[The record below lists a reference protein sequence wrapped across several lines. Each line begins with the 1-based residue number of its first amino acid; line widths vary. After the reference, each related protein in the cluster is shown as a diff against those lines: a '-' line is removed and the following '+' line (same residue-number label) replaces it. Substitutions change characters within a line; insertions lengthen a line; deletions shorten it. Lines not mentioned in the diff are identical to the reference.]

1 MSRTG
6 DSAMSNIRLSRFDHG
21 ILCIEAT
28 KETSPTILNR
38 LDERGHGMAIFGE
51 GIEMPIIVVDHR
63 QGLTP
68 DQLLAVEAHEV
79 GHVLS
84 GSTDE
89 PTAELHGIAILRLAG
104 HHDAAEL
111 LLNRGII

>member
-1 MSRTG
+1 
-6 DSAMSNIRLSRFDHG
+6 MSNVRLSRFDHG

-28 KETSPTILNR
+28 DETSPTILNR
-38 LDERGHGMAIFGE
+38 LNERGHGMAIFGDDV
-51 GIEMPIIVVDHR
+51 EMPIIVVDHR
-63 QGLTP
+63 QGLTA

-104 HHDAAEL
+104 HHTAADL
-111 LLNRGII
+111 LVNRGII

>member
-1 MSRTG
+1 
-6 DSAMSNIRLSRFDHG
+6 MSNVRLSRFDHG

-28 KETSPTILNR
+28 EETSPTVLERLN
-38 LDERGHGMAIFGE
+38 EKGMAIFGE
-51 GIEMPIIVVDHR
+51 GVEMPIIVVDHR

-84 GSTDE
+84 GSNDE

-104 HHDAAEL
+104 HHAAAEL

>member
-1 MSRTG
+1 
-6 DSAMSNIRLSRFDHG
+6 MSNVRLSRFDHG
-21 ILCIEAT
+21 ILCVEAT
-28 KETSPTILNR
+28 DETEPEILNR
-38 LDERGHGMAIFGE
+38 LDRTGLGLAIFGE
-51 GIEMPIIVVDHR
+51 GVEMPIIVVDHR
-63 QGLTP
+63 QGLTS

-104 HHDAAEL
+104 HHAAADL
-111 LLNRGII
+111 LVNRGII

>member
-1 MSRTG
+1 MKVRT
-6 DSAMSNIRLSRFDHG
+6 SRFDPG

-28 KETSPTILNR
+28 EETDSTILERLNR
-38 LDERGHGMAIFGE
+38 KGLGMAIFGE
-51 GIEMPIIVVDHR
+51 GVEMPIIVIDHR

-84 GSTDE
+84 GSKDE

-104 HHDAAEL
+104 HHAAADL
-111 LLNRGII
+111 LVNRGII

>member
-1 MSRTG
+1 
-6 DSAMSNIRLSRFDHG
+6 MSNVRLSRFDHG

-28 KETSPTILNR
+28 EETSPTILNR
-38 LDERGHGMAIFGE
+38 LDEKGLGMAIFGDDV
-51 GIEMPIIVVDHR
+51 EMPIIVVDHR

-84 GSTDE
+84 GSNDE

-104 HHDAAEL
+104 HHAAAEL
-111 LLNRGII
+111 LLNRGIV